1 MSNML
6 FAHKNEV
13 DDATSLAASSA
24 VSGMPASYLQD
35 AQRSLLWRSTAA
47 GSQTIDVTLASDAEP
62 IEVFALVDHNITL
75 AGTVQVQAWTDAL
88 GGASEVYNQTLQ
100 PYQPV
105 YGYGDLAYGSG
116 LFGGFDTYVS
126 GVSIAEAR
134 EVLRPILLKKITP
147 AITARYWRVTFSD
160 AGLSYYQAGRLWLGP
175 AFTPTRNFGYGASL
189 ELETRTRRIESR
201 GGQDYSNPRPM
212 RTIINLSMEHAP
224 DEDRDRLWLYYRR
237 LGDSTP
243 FIISLLPDGGY
254 AQESTTFYVGFQ
266 RLRSSWQSYQGSQ
279 LPMTIREVL

>member
-24 VSGMPASYLQD
+24 ESGMPASYLQD

-47 GSQTIDVTLASDAEP
+47 GTQTLDVTLASDAEP
-62 IEVFALVDHNITL
+62 IEVFALVDHNVTL
-75 AGTVQVQAWTDAL
+75 AGTVQVQAWTDSL
-88 GGASEVYNQTLQ
+88 GGAAEVYNETLQ

-116 LFGGFDTYVS
+116 LYGGFDTYVS

-134 EVLRPILLKKITP
+134 EVLRPILLQTISP
-147 AITARYWRVTFSD
+147 AITARYWRITFSD
-160 AGLSYYQAGRLWLGP
+160 VGLSYYQAGRLWLGP
-175 AFTPTRNFGYGASL
+175 AFTPQRNFGYGAYQ

-201 GGQDYSNPRPM
+201 GGQYYSNPRPM
-212 RTIINLSMEHAP
+212 RTVISLSLEHAP
-224 DEDRDRLWLYYRR
+224 DDDRDRLWLYYRR

-243 FIISLLPDGGY
+243 FILCLLPDGGY
-254 AQESTTFYVGFQ
+254 AQDATTFYVVFD
-266 RLRSSWQSYQGSQ
+266 RLRSAWQSYQGSQ
-279 LPMTIREVL
+279 LPMTIKEVL